1 APRFAARQR
10 HRFLAAARQLEQA
23 AAALAARRRDGA
35 RAEKIAGSQIAAVG
49 GVMRD
54 HLRRRPIEVPRIAGR
69 QAMRREARFAHR
81 LGLDQQIERDVESAR
96 RLIVLVEQGG
106 KRRRIAG
113 GARRLRDAE
122 RRQRLG
128 GHDPRRDA
136 GMDAFREERTER
148 LIFPA
153 LYVARRPV
161 VEQAEPDQM
170 ISGLRYRNR
179 RAQRIAGAD
188 PETELELVIEA
199 ARRAEARLRLL
210 GPLALAAR
218 APYRLARGTHGR

>member
-1 APRFAARQR
+1 AHCWSPGDAARGPLCASPR
-10 HRFLAAARQLEQA
+10 SRSADRARCRKRPPPDRSCRAGWQA
-23 AAALAARRRDGA
+23 APD
-35 RAEKIAGSQIAAVG
+35 
-49 GVMRD
+49 
-54 HLRRRPIEVPRIAGR
+54 
-69 QAMRREARFAHR
+69 
-81 LGLDQQIERDVESAR
+81 
-96 RLIVLVEQGG
+96 
-106 KRRRIAG
+106 
-113 GARRLRDAE
+113 RRLRDAE

-128 GHDPRRDA
+128 GDDPGRDA

-153 LYVARRPV
+153 LYVACRPV

-170 ISGLRYRNR
+170 IGGLRYRNR

-210 GPLALAAR
+210 GPLALA
-218 APYRLARGTHGR
+218 